1 MPIVCNLEPL
11 SATQHVRHADLIGR
25 LRADVVKVTDL
36 PDGYVYEL
44 AGGGISLP
52 ELAEWIAL
60 ESLCCPFLTF
70 QLEVA
75 QTHPTRLALRGPE
88 GVKAILR
95 QEFPEK

>member
-1 MPIVCNLEPL
+1 MRRGIVY
-11 SATQHVRHADLIGR
+11 AQ
-25 LRADVVKVTDL
+25 DL

-44 AGGGISLP
+44 ARKKISLP

-60 ESLCCPFLTF
+60 ESLCCLFLTF